1 MSVFESPRKLI
12 AEGATGVSTGVRG
25 FGAAWKS
32 AKTFIDKRPE
42 RRNDKRTAKLSRRIR
57 RKYAQKHTPMHVA
70 RGLVSVG
77 ALFSFTF
84 AMLPLY
90 HIATSLRKTSHA
102 PLALFY
108 LRTLNRILN
117 VRVHVVGKPEG
128 GGPFFLASN
137 HASWL
142 DIPVLGS
149 ILPMDFMAL
158 GSLQQYRGFG
168 FMARQGRSQFISGAQ
183 GRGLL
188 SERGVFEAK
197 LRRGTNMAFFPESM
211 IGTGNSLYAFRSSF
225 MGMQDEHG
233 APIAVTPV
241 SISYSYVHGM
251 PMSRKTRARFGWRGN
266 CSVTEAIWNT
276 ACLGAMDVVVSFH
289 PPMENEAGAERTE
302 IASHC
307 QRSCA
312 RGLAWGLHRWTPPW
326 QQSQNN
332 KAVNVGQ

>member
-1 MSVFESPRKLI
+1 MSALGFPRKLI
-12 AEGATGVSTGVRG
+12 AEGATGVSVGVRS

-42 RRNDKRTAKLSRRIR
+42 RRNDRRMAKRSKRIR
-57 RKYAQKHTPMHVA
+57 RQYARKHSPVRVM
-70 RGLVSVG
+70 RGVVSIG

-84 AMLPLY
+84 VMLPVY

-128 GGPFFLASN
+128 RGPFFLASN

-149 ILPMDFMAL
+149 ILPMEFMAL
-158 GSLQQYRGFG
+158 GSLQQYHGFG
-168 FMARQGRSQFISGAQ
+168 FMARKGRSQFISGAQ
-183 GRGLL
+183 GRSLL
-188 SERGVFEAK
+188 SEREIFETK
-197 LRRGTNMAFFPESM
+197 LRSGVNMAFFPESL
-211 IGTGNSLYAFRSSF
+211 IGTGNSLHTFRSSF
-225 MGMQDEHG
+225 MGMRDEHG
-233 APIAVTPV
+233 ASIASIPV

-251 PMSRKTRARFGWRGN
+251 PMSRKTRASFGWRGN
-266 CSVTEAIWNT
+266 CSVAATIWNA

-289 PPMENEAGAERTE
+289 PPLEDETCVDRPE
-302 IASHC
+302 IARHC

-326 QQSQNN
+326 QQSKNN
-332 KAVNVGQ
+332 KAVDVEQ

>member
-12 AEGATGVSTGVRG
+12 AEGATGVSMGVRG

-32 AKTFIDKRPE
+32 AKTFIDKQPE
-42 RRNDKRTAKLSRRIR
+42 RRNNKRTAKRSKRIR
-57 RKYAQKHTPMHVA
+57 RKYTQKHAPIHVA
-70 RGLVSVG
+70 RGVISVG
-77 ALFSFTF
+77 VLFSFTF

-90 HIATSLRKTSHA
+90 HIATSLRKTSHT

-128 GGPFFLASN
+128 KGPFFLASN

-158 GSLQQYRGFG
+158 GSLQQYHGFG
-168 FMARQGRSQFISGAQ
+168 FMARQGRSQFISGTQ
-183 GRGLL
+183 GRSLL
-188 SERGVFEAK
+188 SERGTFEAK
-197 LRRGTNMAFFPESM
+197 LREGTSMAFFPESM

-233 APIAVTPV
+233 APIAVIPV
-241 SISYSYVHGM
+241 SISYSYVSGM
-251 PMSRKTRARFGWRGN
+251 PMSRKTRACFGWRGN
-266 CSVTEAIWNT
+266 CSVAETIWNA

-289 PPMENEAGAERTE
+289 SPMKDETGAERTE
-302 IASHC
+302 IARYC
-307 QRSCA
+307 QHSCA

-332 KAVNVGQ
+332 KVVDAGR